1 MPSHRTDFVR
11 RSNRQVARFI
21 HQIAQADAGAFE
33 GSVLWAWMGLLA
45 FGVLSFGAV
54 EPWSLATFEI
64 GSGVL
69 LVWWLIAAMHRGK
82 LRISLP
88 PILLPAFMFF
98 GYIVFQI
105 IGRVTVYGFA
115 SKNSLFVF
123 LACGICT
130 FVGAQVLNSE
140 ESFRKFGIAASG
152 FGFLIAALAIA
163 QALTSPGEIYWTVV
177 ANSPDGVFGPYVNHS
192 HYAGLMEMLI
202 PFPFVLGRGRTLP
215 HGLRGAAFIAAV
227 VMVASVFMSASRGG
241 IVAVVVELCVMYFLV
256 YRRSEDEQH
265 RRHGRQRWANVVSVI
280 AAFGLVAFLGGQE
293 MFSRISTL
301 KDPYGNTVGAT
312 RIAIAKD
319 CMTMFA
325 RHPFLG
331 WGAGVFQEV
340 YPAFRSFSTN
350 LVVNAAHNDYLQLLV
365 EFGLAGFAIAVC
377 FLAVAFHRFKVL
389 AENWKDSWPHAV
401 SFAALLGAIGILV
414 HSFTDFNLQVPANA
428 ALFYVMCAVA
438 SLRPSDPLANG
449 GDEKLVKSDLPA

>member
-1 MPSHRTDFVR
+1 MPSQRSGFAR
-11 RSNRQVARFI
+11 RSNRRVGQLFRN
-21 HQIAQADAGAFE
+21 IANADSATFDE
-33 GSVLWAWMGLLA
+33 SVLWAWMGLLA

-54 EPWSLATFEI
+54 EPWSLATFEV
-64 GSGVL
+64 GAGVL
-69 LVWWLIAAMHRGK
+69 LVWWLVAAMHSGK

-88 PILLPAFMFF
+88 PILLPAVVFF

-105 IGRVTVYGFA
+105 VGRITVYGFA
-115 SKNSLFVF
+115 SKNSLFLF
-123 LACGICT
+123 LAFGICV
-130 FVGAQVLNSE
+130 FVGAQVLHSE
-140 ESFRKFGIAASG
+140 ESFQKFGIAASG
-152 FGFLIAALAIA
+152 FGFVIAALAIA

-215 HGLRGAAFIAAV
+215 HSLRGFAFIAAV

-241 IVAVVVELCVMYFLV
+241 IVAVVVELCLMYFLV
-256 YRRSEDEQH
+256 YRRSEDDVH
-265 RRHGRQRWANVVSVI
+265 RRQGGQRWVNVVSVV

-293 MFSRISTL
+293 MFARISTL

-319 CMTMFA
+319 CLVMFA

-365 EFGLAGFAIAVC
+365 EFGLAGCAIAVC
-377 FLAVAFHRFKVL
+377 FLVVAFHRFRALK
-389 AENWKDSWPHAV
+389 ENWKDSWPHAV
-401 SFAALLGAIGILV
+401 SFAALFGVIGILV

-438 SLRPSDPLANG
+438 SLRPADPLVNG
-449 GDEKLVKSDLPA
+449 GDEKLVKSDVSA